1 MKIQDKNK
9 VSRRVKALLFYL
21 FALLPLMAQDSLLLR
36 DYRFVRQADPWLTQR
51 NTAALTRFASNN
63 IVTAEAV
70 LNYSKGELVD
80 FYDSPDVLQGNV
92 AIESLY
98 RLNRRTV
105 LYGGIKY
112 DNWSGRDMTGSAFI
126 HLSPLAD
133 RYPFDI
139 VEDSLTNAGKKHRDT
154 YRLTGGFGIDIYR
167 GISVGARLDYTAAN
181 YAKYKDLRHKNKL
194 MDLLLTAGIY
204 VPVTRWLSF
213 GADYNYHRNTETLRF
228 STNGKSEKVYKSL
241 IDYGTM
247 MGLVEQTGNMGY
259 TDKSQEMPLF
269 EDSHGGS
276 FQLGVQ
282 PITALTAYA
291 SIGFSHG
298 TGYYGRKSPYTI
310 TYTRHSRDILELCA
324 ALVYQ
329 CTSSRHRL
337 DASYTTEKLNNKAET
352 WRDMTNESQATYYE
366 YYDPVDTGD
375 KKWKEMLLT
384 YTADLGIRG
393 ELPTWTFEACYRWMQ
408 RRQVAYLFP
417 FYRYQQLSSNGI
429 DVCGTHNLLTH
440 HGVWSF
446 SVNASY
452 QKGSGT
458 PYIDG
463 TFVTPSNKQQDLA
476 TMKAFLYR
484 EYRYLTAPQYKIGAS
499 VKYTFHFPGTKLA
512 TYAKL
517 TMQHHHAT
525 EDNEYTCGNNRNQAA
540 IAIGCTF

>member
-1 MKIQDKNK
+1 MLTKKLTY
-9 VSRRVKALLFYL
+9 RLLSCMLACYASLTTSF
-21 FALLPLMAQDSLLLR
+21 AQDSLLLR
-36 DYRFVRQADPWLTQR
+36 DYRFVRQADPWLIQR

-63 IVTAEAV
+63 IVTAEAA
-70 LNYSKGELVD
+70 LNYSKGKLVD

-98 RLNRRTV
+98 RLNQHTV
-105 LYGGIKY
+105 LYGGISY
-112 DNWSGRDMTGSAFI
+112 DNWSGRDMTGSAFM

-167 GISVGARLDYTAAN
+167 GISVGVRLDYTAAN

-194 MDLLLTAGIY
+194 TDLLLTAGVY
-204 VPVTRWLSF
+204 APVTRWLSF
-213 GADYNYHRNTETLRF
+213 GADYTYHRNTETLQF

-241 IDYGTM
+241 IDYGAM
-247 MGLVEQTGNMGY
+247 MGLVEQAGNEGY

-276 FQLGVQ
+276 FQLGLQ
-282 PITALTAYA
+282 PLDNLTAYA

-310 TYTRHSRDILELCA
+310 TYTRHSRDILELSA

-329 CTSSRHRL
+329 RASSRHRL
-337 DASYTTEKLNNKAET
+337 DVSYTTEKLNNKAET

-366 YYDPVDTGD
+366 YYDPVETAD
-375 KKWKEMLLT
+375 KKWKETLLT
-384 YTADLGIRG
+384 YTADLGIQG
-393 ELPTWTFEACYRWMQ
+393 ELPTWTFEVGYRWMQ

-417 FYRYQQLSSNGI
+417 FYRYQQLTSNGVN
-429 DVCGTHNLLTH
+429 VCGTHNLLTR

-446 SVNASY
+446 SINASY
-452 QKGSGT
+452 QKGSGA

-463 TFVTPSNKQQDLA
+463 TFVTTSNKQQEPA
-476 TMKAFLYR
+476 TMEAFLYR
-484 EYRYLTAPQYKIGAS
+484 EYRYLTAPQYKIGGSA
-499 VKYTFHFPGTKLA
+499 KYTFRFPGTRIA

-517 TMQHHHAT
+517 NILHHHAT
-525 EDNEYTCGNNRNQAA
+525 EGNDYTCGNNRSQTA